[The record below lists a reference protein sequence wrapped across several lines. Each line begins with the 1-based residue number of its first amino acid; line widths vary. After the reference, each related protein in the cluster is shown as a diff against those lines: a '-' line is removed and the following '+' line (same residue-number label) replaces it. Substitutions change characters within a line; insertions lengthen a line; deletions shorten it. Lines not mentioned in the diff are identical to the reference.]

1 MLRKYTINQLVDQVN
16 TRLKNE
22 QDFTNKQDNRI
33 SDIITERK
41 VRDMLSKNMISKGQ
55 KEGKFV
61 YFDDL
66 HVDQILEIKKLQVQ
80 GLNERFLRSYTN
92 SDYQLN
98 SQANE
103 ESNSLKSSALEEL
116 NRIALN
122 MKGSE
127 SMAGVALNG
136 AIPLSSDKLNSGHE
150 KLRNS
155 LLDQGSIKD
164 SIYGSTEI
172 ELLKGTQKY
181 RDLQKL
187 SVKSYMEYPLDE
199 TGSLT
204 LKIES
209 GYKPKNIEEVLEK
222 IKQIIGE

>member
-1 MLRKYTINQLVDQVN
+1 MLRKYTINQLVEQVN
-16 TRLKNE
+16 IRLKNE

-80 GLNERFLRSYTN
+80 GLNEKFLRSYTN
-92 SDYQLN
+92 SDYQLS
-98 SQANE
+98 SQTNE

-122 MKGSE
+122 MKGDVN
-127 SMAGVALNG
+127 MAGISLNNALQLG
-136 AIPLSSDKLNSGHE
+136 AAKSNSGHE
-150 KLRNS
+150 KLRSS
-155 LLDQGSIKD
+155 LLEQGKVKD

-204 LKIES
+204 LKIEN

>member
-41 VRDMLSKNMISKGQ
+41 VRDMLSKNLISKGQ

-80 GLNERFLRSYTN
+80 GLNEKFLRSYTN
-92 SDYQLN
+92 SDYQLS
-98 SQANE
+98 SQNNE

-122 MKGSE
+122 MKNDVN
-127 SMAGVALNG
+127 MAGISLNNALQLG
-136 AIPLSSDKLNSGHE
+136 AAKSNSGHE
-150 KLRNS
+150 KLRSS
-155 LLDQGSIKD
+155 LLEQGKVKD

-204 LKIES
+204 LKIEN
-209 GYKPKNIEEVLEK
+209 GCKPKNIEEILEK